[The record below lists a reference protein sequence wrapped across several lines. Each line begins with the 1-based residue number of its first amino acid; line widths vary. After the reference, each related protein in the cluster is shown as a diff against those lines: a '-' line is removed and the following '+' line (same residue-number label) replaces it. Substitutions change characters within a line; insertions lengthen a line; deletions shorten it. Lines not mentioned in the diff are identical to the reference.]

1 MNMDKKLF
9 YKLEE
14 AQTGVLHGGAGIFR
28 VLIDKDMGGAEHFS
42 LLVNTS
48 KAGAKGKEHSH
59 TVEHCWYIL
68 SGTGTFYMDGE
79 PFRIEPN
86 MAIFTPKGVPHR
98 MEIDPDEDLTYIV
111 IYAPP
116 GPEQQL
122 KEKQDHAFD
131 EK

>member
-1 MNMDKKLF
+1 MSEKLI
-9 YKLEE
+9 YSIDE

-48 KAGAKGKEHSH
+48 KAGAQGKEHSH
-59 TVEHCWYIL
+59 DVEHCWYIL
-68 SGTGTFYMDGE
+68 SGKATFYMNGE
-79 PFRIEPN
+79 PHRIGPQ

-98 MEIDPDEDLTYIV
+98 MEVDPEEDLTYVV

-116 GPEQQL
+116 GPEQKL
-122 KEKQDHAFD
+122 KEKQAHAFD
-131 EK
+131 EDK

>member
-1 MNMDKKLF
+1 MEKKLI
-9 YKLEE
+9 YRLDE
-14 AQTGVLHGGAGIFR
+14 AQTGELHGNAGIFR

-48 KAGAKGKEHSH
+48 KAGRVGKEHSH

-68 SGTGTFYMDGE
+68 SGTCTFYMDGV
-79 PFRIEPN
+79 PHKVGPN
-86 MAIFTPKGVPHR
+86 TAIFTPKGVPHY
-98 MEIDPDEDLTYIV
+98 MIIDPDEDLTYIV

-122 KEKQDHAFD
+122 KEKEAHAFD
-131 EK
+131 EP

>member
-1 MNMDKKLF
+1 MKRKLI
-9 YKLEE
+9 YSLDE

-59 TVEHCWYIL
+59 SVEHCWYIL
-68 SGTGTFYMDGE
+68 SGKATFYMDGE
-79 PFRIEPN
+79 PHRIGPN

-98 MEIDPDEDLTYIV
+98 MEIDPEEDLTYVV

-122 KEKQDHAFD
+122 KEKQAHAFD
-131 EK
+131 DK